1 MYPDKPWVYFNGDG
15 STSIVG
21 PVTKKKSTPLNQ
33 KAREHKHMFNVRP
46 AMVTLLCLARDAA
59 SRLPNGIGTRADII
73 DVIT

>member
-1 MYPDKPWVYFNGDG
+1 
-15 STSIVG
+15 
-21 PVTKKKSTPLNQ
+21 
-33 KAREHKHMFNVRP
+33 MFNVRP